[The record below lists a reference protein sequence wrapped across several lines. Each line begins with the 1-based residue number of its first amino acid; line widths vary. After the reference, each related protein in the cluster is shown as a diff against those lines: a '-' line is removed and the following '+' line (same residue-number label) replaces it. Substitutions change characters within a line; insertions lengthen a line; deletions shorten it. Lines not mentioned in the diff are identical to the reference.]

1 MVNNFIINCFK
12 ACDSFAICLRK
23 FNRLGLTT
31 TQAVK
36 IFFNK
41 VVNDDGI
48 PFDLKINE
56 EEQIDWNNLNEETK
70 KAILDTE
77 ENNPSKK
84 FNTVE
89 EMFNDMGIYVRD

>member
-1 MVNNFIINCFK
+1 MNNSQINVK
-12 ACDSFAICLRK
+12 VDNNLKNRVEYI

-41 VVNDDGI
+41 VVNDNGI

-56 EEQIDWNNLNEETK
+56 EEQIDWNDLNKETK

-89 EMFNDMGIYVRD
+89 EMFDDMKIYVRD